1 MEIKLNCRPVCR
13 VSFGGRTGDNAEV
26 KGCMFVLL
34 LILVVLLMNDA
45 AY

>member
-1 MEIKLNCRPVCR
+1 MEINRRPVCR
-13 VSFGGRTGDNAEV
+13 VSFGGGTGDNAEV

-34 LILVVLLMNDA
+34 LILVVLLVNDA